1 MDYTPLADVK
11 DVMKVAARDL
21 TSDELRRCE
30 PILAKASEL
39 FRLRS
44 GQQFTPGRSDVR
56 LRVTGGV
63 VFLPQR
69 PVVTVH
75 SVKDDDGRAMTYKL
89 RKNRLMDV
97 CLRSHEFVTVD
108 YSHGS
113 DDVPELVIRTIA
125 EIAMKVLNVDP
136 RAAAAVTQHAETAG
150 PFTTSATYATWAI
163 GGQTMLAPEDDRI
176 AASFRAGRR
185 PGLIVMQP

>member
-1 MDYTPLADVK
+1 MDYTPLADANDVK
-11 DVMKVAARDL
+11 SALGRDL
-21 TSDELRRCE
+21 TSIEAARVDA
-30 PILAKASEL
+30 IIAKASEL

-44 GQQFTPGRSDVR
+44 GQRFTPGRSDVR

-69 PVVTVH
+69 PVTAVH
-75 SVKDDDGRAMTYKL
+75 SVLNDDDQAMTYKL
-89 RKNRLMDV
+89 RKSRLMDV

-113 DDVPELVIRTIA
+113 DDVPELVTRTIA
-125 EIAMKVLNVDP
+125 EIAVKVLKVDP
-136 RAAAAVTQHAETAG
+136 RAASGVSQHAETAG
-150 PFTTSATYATWAI
+150 PFTESDTYATWAV
-163 GGQTMLAPEDDRI
+163 GGQTMLAPDDDRI
-176 AASFRAGRR
+176 ALSFRTGRR